1 MGAVSA
7 SWSNPPHLSHLRQD
21 ENFLAFHCSQPCPG
35 FCPGA
40 ADPGGN
46 IHRPGVCTTS
56 HPVCPRV
63 WTPGD
68 ICLAELRPPG
78 DPVCPG
84 IRTSGHPVRPKLWPS
99 GDPVRSG
106 VRAAGN
112 SGVAAVRKSTS
123 RSNFF
128 CSAERP
134 VHTTGDPVLASDCSD
149 CRQLGVDFK
158 NICLCSKKTKK
169 GVSDSLTR
177 WRYF

>member
-56 HPVCPRV
+56 HPVC
-63 WTPGD
+63 
-68 ICLAELRPPG
+68 
-78 DPVCPG
+78 
-84 IRTSGHPVRPKLWPS
+84 
-99 GDPVRSG
+99 SG

-112 SGVAAVRKSTS
+112 SGMAAVRKSTS

-149 CRQLGVDFK
+149 CRQLWVDSK
-158 NICLCSKKTKK
+158 NICLRSKDQERF
-169 GVSDSLTR
+169 V
-177 WRYF
+177 